1 MRDRITY
8 EILEN
13 GYLIK
18 LDGKPW
24 IKQYE
29 PYIPYPNLSYE
40 EGCLKHIE
48 EIVASH
54 EAGEKAQQEAEQ
66 EKAQL
71 LEQIALQ
78 DEAINELASLVS
90 ELMMAQESEVQ

>member
-13 GYLIK
+13 GYIIN

-24 IKQYE
+24 IEQTE

-40 EGCLKHIE
+40 EGCLKQIDDLCKSQE
-48 EIVASH
+48 EAVS
-54 EAGEKAQQEAEQ
+54 
-66 EKAQL
+66 
-71 LEQIALQ
+71 LQ
-78 DEAINELASLVS
+78 DQITNLELAMAEIYESL
-90 ELMMAQESEVQ
+90 A